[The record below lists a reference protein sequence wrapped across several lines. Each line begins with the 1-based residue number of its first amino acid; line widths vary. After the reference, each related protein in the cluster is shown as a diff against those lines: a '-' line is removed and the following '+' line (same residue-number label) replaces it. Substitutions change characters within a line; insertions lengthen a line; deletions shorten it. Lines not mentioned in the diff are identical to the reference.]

1 MAENNS
7 GSCQTEGL
15 DWLDQECLI
24 EVGAKLCR
32 AVALQFDSP
41 VWDIPVF
48 CNVCQRRICCQHYTN
63 VQDEKK
69 WIIVSPHR
77 FVTSAVTRLIASK
90 IKDLVYIVCVYMY
103 YAYINTHTCMYIFMK
118 NMLYLYIKYIYNFNV
133 RNINTCKYF
142 QNICCMCVYLYII
155 NIQYTHTHVYYI
167 HINSYFG
174 RHYSFD

>member
-41 VWDIPVF
+41 AWDIPVF

-77 FVTSAVTRLIASK
+77 FVTSAVTRLIAK
-90 IKDLVYIVCVYMY
+90 IKDLVYIVCVYIY

-118 NMLYLYIKYIYNFNV
+118 NMLYIKYICNFNV
-133 RNINTCKYF
+133 ININTCKYF
-142 QNICCMCVYLYII
+142 LNICCMCVYLYII

-174 RHYSFD
+174 RDYSFD